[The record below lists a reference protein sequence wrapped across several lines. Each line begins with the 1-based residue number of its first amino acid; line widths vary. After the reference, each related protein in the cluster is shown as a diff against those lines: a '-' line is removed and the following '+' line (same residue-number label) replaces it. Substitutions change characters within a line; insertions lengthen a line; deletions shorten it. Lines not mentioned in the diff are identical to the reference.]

1 MGWSAEARALLIAPL
16 SPSRLL
22 LARRAI
28 HAVYRH
34 DDVMIDPPLL
44 SCLKVFR
51 WSIDGSPE
59 KASNTMIDEA
69 AVA

>member
-1 MGWSAEARALLIAPL
+1 MGWSAEAQALLIAPL

-34 DDVMIDPPLL
+34 DDVMIDLSLL

-51 WSIDGSPE
+51 WP
-59 KASNTMIDEA
+59 N
-69 AVA
+69 